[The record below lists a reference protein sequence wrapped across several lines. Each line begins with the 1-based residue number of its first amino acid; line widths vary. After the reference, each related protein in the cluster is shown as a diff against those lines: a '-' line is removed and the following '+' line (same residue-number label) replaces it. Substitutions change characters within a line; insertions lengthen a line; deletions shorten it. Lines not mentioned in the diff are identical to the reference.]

1 MGISKDHRDR
11 LLTGLIGLAIIFLF
25 VGYSS
30 RPIFFV
36 FILLVN
42 LFALKEFY
50 DLVSISKNS
59 RFVGIVLGIILSGGF
74 FYLEKSGLFACIA
87 GLSFS
92 FCLFKI
98 VTFKNLATQESNL
111 KKHLIGIF
119 VIVFLLSHL
128 IWLRSLDQGRP
139 LFFFLLT
146 IIFSGDT
153 FAFYGGKLFGEHKLS
168 PKISPGKTQEG
179 AILGLIGSIL
189 GGLVFAFFFFP
200 ASSFLVIIF
209 LAGIAG
215 ILGQLGDLW
224 ESVLKREA
232 KVKDSGKCLP
242 GHGGVLDRL
251 DSLFFSAPF
260 LYYAIIF
267 QEGLL

>member
-1 MGISKDHRDR
+1 MGFSKDHRDR
-11 LLTGLIGLAIIFLF
+11 LLTGVIGLAIIFLV

-30 RPIFFV
+30 KPIFFV

-42 LFALKEFY
+42 FFALKEFY
-50 DLVSISKNS
+50 DLVSTSKIS
-59 RFVGIVLGIILSGGF
+59 RFVGITVGIILSGGF
-74 FYLEKSGLFACIA
+74 FYLEEPGLFACIA
-87 GLSFS
+87 GVGFS
-92 FCLFKI
+92 FCMVKI
-98 VTFKNLATQESNL
+98 VTVKNSANQNSDL

-119 VIVFLLSHL
+119 VIVFFLSHL
-128 IWLRSLDQGRP
+128 IWLRGLDKGR
-139 LFFFLLT
+139 LLVFFLLT

-153 FAFYGGKLFGEHKLS
+153 FAFYGGKIFGKHKLS

-189 GGLVFAFFFFP
+189 GALVFAFFFFP
-200 ASSFLVIIF
+200 ESSCLVIIF

-232 KVKDSGKCLP
+232 KVKDSGNCLP

-260 LYYAIIF
+260 LFYVIIF
-267 QEGLL
+267 QERLL

>member
-1 MGISKDHRDR
+1 MGFSKNHRDR
-11 LLTGLIGLAIIFLF
+11 LLTGVIGLAIVFLV
-25 VGYSS
+25 VGYGSK
-30 RPIFFV
+30 PIFFV

-50 DLVSISKNS
+50 DLVSISKIS
-59 RFVGIVLGIILSGGF
+59 RFVGISLGIILSGVF
-74 FYLEKSGLFACIA
+74 FYFEKPVMFAWIA
-87 GLSFS
+87 GAGFS

-98 VTFKNLATQESNL
+98 VTFENPTNQDSDL

-128 IWLRSLDQGRP
+128 IWLRGLDKGRP
-139 LFFFLLT
+139 LVFFLLT
-146 IIFSGDT
+146 VTFSGDT
-153 FAFYGGKLFGEHKLS
+153 FAFYGGKLFGTHKLS
-168 PKISPGKTQEG
+168 PKISPGKTREG
-179 AILGLIGSIL
+179 AILGLIGNIL
-189 GGLVFAFFFFP
+189 GGLVFAFFFFSEVSLL
-200 ASSFLVIIF
+200 AIIF
-209 LAGIAG
+209 FAGIAG

-224 ESVLKREA
+224 ESILKREA

-242 GHGGVLDRL
+242 GHGGVLDRM

-267 QEGLL
+267 QERLL